1 MSVSRHTLIS
11 LTEMLYSKHVIDRP
25 TKISV
30 ISKGG
35 YEGADAL
42 LDHVEMKVES
52 KPRILPTV
60 LEAMKEHELFRVR
73 VPLWLGFNQYQ
84 SDLGLD
90 TD

>member
-1 MSVSRHTLIS
+1 
-11 LTEMLYSKHVIDRP
+11 MLYSKHVIDRP

-35 YEGADAL
+35 DAL